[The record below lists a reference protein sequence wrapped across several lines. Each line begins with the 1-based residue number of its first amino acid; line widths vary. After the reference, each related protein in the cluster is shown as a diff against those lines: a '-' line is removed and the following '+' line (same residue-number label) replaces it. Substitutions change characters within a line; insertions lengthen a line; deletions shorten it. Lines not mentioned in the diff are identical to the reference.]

1 MSRTVLAAVMP
12 APLVPVEIREF
23 AEPDLPMGS
32 ALLRTALSEVCG
44 TDVHLWHGR
53 LSGVPYPIIP
63 GHVTTGT
70 LDRIRGELTDV
81 EGQPLREGHRVAFFD
96 VHRTCGRCLAC
107 TAHRTPTRCPSRRVY
122 GITDSATEG
131 LFGGWAQKVYLEP
144 GVVVARLPEGVSF
157 ESYIG
162 GGCGL
167 LTAVHII
174 ERSRIR
180 LGDIVVVQGAGA
192 VGMSAAALARKAGA
206 GRVIV
211 IGAPPSRLDLSR
223 LMGADDV
230 IDIDT
235 TSPEERLAQ
244 VLSLTGGIGADVVI
258 EAAGSARA
266 FEEGLLLARN
276 GGAYVIAGHYTNVG
290 DSVINAH
297 EHINRKHLDIRGC
310 WGSEVGHFL
319 RALRALERYH
329 HEIPWHLIGAQTFGL
344 GQINEALSIAE
355 TMTIPKA
362 LVDPWRAGAHTP
374 VSKEKST
381 ETGNAP

>member
-1 MSRTVLAAVMP
+1 MPRTVLAAVMP
-12 APLVPVEIREF
+12 APHVPVEIREF
-23 AEPDLPMGS
+23 IEPELPPGG

-63 GHVTTGT
+63 GHVSTGT
-70 LDRIRGELTDV
+70 LEAVRGTLTDA
-81 EGQPLREGHRVAFFD
+81 EGRHLHEGDRVAFFD

-122 GITDSATEG
+122 GITDSAADG

-144 GVVVARLPEGVSF
+144 GVVIARLPDGVSF

-174 ERSRIR
+174 ERARLT
-180 LGDIVVVQGAGA
+180 LGDTVVVQGAGA
-192 VGMSAAALARKAGA
+192 VGMSAAALARKSGA
-206 GRVIV
+206 GQVV
-211 IGAPPSRLDLSR
+211 VVGAPQSRLDLAKQ
-223 LMGADDV
+223 MGADV
-230 IDIDT
+230 VMNIDAT
-235 TSPEERLAQ
+235 PPAERLAR
-244 VLSLTGGIGADVVI
+244 VLDLTGGIGADVVI

-266 FEEGLLLARN
+266 FEEGLALARN

-290 DSVINAH
+290 DSTVNAH

-319 RALRALERYH
+319 RAIEVLARYH
-329 HEIPWHLIGAQTFGL
+329 DEIPWHLIGARTFGL
-344 GQINEALSIAE
+344 GQINDALSIAAS
-355 TMTIPKA
+355 MAVPKA
-362 LVDPWRAGAHTP
+362 LVDPWSDA
-374 VSKEKST
+374 
-381 ETGNAP
+381 

>member
-1 MSRTVLAAVMP
+1 MPRTVLAAVMP

-23 AEPDLPMGS
+23 AEPELPPGG

-63 GHVTTGT
+63 GHVSTGT
-70 LDRIRGELTDV
+70 LDAVRGTLTDA
-81 EGQPLREGHRVAFFD
+81 LGHRLSEGDRLAFFD

-122 GITDSATEG
+122 GITDSASEG

-174 ERSRIR
+174 ERARIV
-180 LGDIVVVQGAGA
+180 LGDTVVVQGAGA

-206 GRVIV
+206 GQVIV
-211 IGAPPSRLDLSR
+211 IGAPQSRLDLAR
-223 LMGADDV
+223 QMGADGA
-230 IDIDT
+230 INIDT
-235 TSPEERLAQ
+235 SAPEERLAQ
-244 VLSLTGGIGADVVI
+244 VMELTGGTGADVVI
-258 EAAGSARA
+258 EAAGSVRA

-290 DSVINAH
+290 DSTVNAH

-319 RALRALERYH
+319 RALQMLERYH
-329 HEIPWHLIGAQTFGL
+329 ADVPWHLIGAETYGL
-344 GQINEALSIAE
+344 GQINDALEVAASMA
-355 TMTIPKA
+355 IPKA
-362 LVDPWRAGAHTP
+362 LVDPWRT
-374 VSKEKST
+374 
-381 ETGNAP
+381 

>member
-1 MSRTVLAAVMP
+1 MVLAAVMP
-12 APLVPVEIREF
+12 APRVPVEIREF
-23 AEPDLPMGS
+23 PEPALPVGG
-32 ALLRTALSEVCG
+32 ALLRTARSEVCG

-70 LDRIRGELTDV
+70 LDSVRGSIAAVDGAPLK
-81 EGQPLREGHRVAFFD
+81 EGDRVAFFD

-107 TAHRTPTRCPSRRVY
+107 TVHRTPTRCPSRRVY
-122 GITDSATEG
+122 GITDSAAEG

-144 GVVVARLPEGVSF
+144 GVIVAKLPGTVTF
-157 ESYIG
+157 DAYIG

-174 ERSRIR
+174 ERAQLR
-180 LGDIVVVQGAGA
+180 LGDTVLVQGAGA
-192 VGMSAAALARKAGA
+192 VGLSTAALARRAGA

-211 IGAPPSRLDLSR
+211 IGAPHGRLDLAHA
-223 LMGADDV
+223 MGADAV
-230 IDIDT
+230 IDLDRST
-235 TSPEERLAQ
+235 MDERIGR
-244 VLSLTGGIGADVVI
+244 VLELTGGMGADVVV

-266 FEEGLLLARN
+266 IEEGVRHARN

-290 DSVINAH
+290 DSTINAH

-319 RALRALERYH
+319 RALRALERYGS
-329 HEIPWHLIGAQTFGL
+329 EVPWQRIGAATYGL
-344 GQINEALSIAE
+344 NGLNDALAAAEAFKV
-355 TMTIPKA
+355 PKA
-362 LVDPWRAGAHTP
+362 LVDPW
-374 VSKEKST
+374 S
-381 ETGNAP
+381 